1 MPAKL
6 LFSDPQEAANRHQS
20 MHEQEQPSMTLKN
33 WWLNTPTPSL
43 RKRTAGL
50 WPRPGPRGQ
59 AAVHRDGGAGDT
71 KRRAALSYSI

>member
-43 RKRTAGL
+43 RREGNSRACATLHFANFSLVTHFAGL
-50 WPRPGPRGQ
+50 I
-59 AAVHRDGGAGDT
+59 
-71 KRRAALSYSI
+71 KLSAYN